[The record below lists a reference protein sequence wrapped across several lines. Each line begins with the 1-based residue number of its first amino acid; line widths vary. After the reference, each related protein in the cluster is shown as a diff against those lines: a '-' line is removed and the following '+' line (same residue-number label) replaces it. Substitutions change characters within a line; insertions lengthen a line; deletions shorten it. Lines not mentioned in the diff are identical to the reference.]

1 MAARLPSDLLKRSA
15 EEGAR
20 LVALTYLDEISRSER
35 RLADPADSEALHD
48 FRVGLRRLRSCIK
61 TYRGPLKGSVSKKVR
76 RQLRDLTVET
86 NAGRDAEVQ
95 LAWLRGR
102 VGQLGAGDA
111 EGLAWLIGRLEGRQY
126 EVNLRVTSEL
136 GRRFEGVAVKLRSR
150 LETVRIVIRTGHR
163 QVRSTFG
170 QVTGELIC
178 SQVEQLSEKLK
189 AVRGAEE
196 MTEAHEAR
204 IAGKRLRYL
213 MEPLLRRVPSVK
225 SLVSRLKRLQDNLG
239 DLHDTQVLTQEVAA
253 SLATLEGLVPP
264 PRVLPG
270 LRLLRGLAQESSDAS
285 LSAFRTNWSA
295 GKAARFLSRADE
307 VGRALQ
313 QSDTSP
319 AARLGSQPLVGN
331 NGPASRHSGSRVLSV
346 G

>member
-20 LVALTYLDEISRSER
+20 LVALTYLDEITRSER

-61 TYRGPLKGSVSKKVR
+61 AYRGPLKGSVSKKVR
-76 RQLRDLTVET
+76 RQLREFTVET

-95 LAWLRGR
+95 LGWLRGR
-102 VGQLGAGDA
+102 VGQLGAGDT
-111 EGLAWLIGRLEGRQY
+111 EGLAWLVGRLEGRQY
-126 EVNLRVTSEL
+126 EVNLRVASEL

-163 QVRSTFG
+163 QARSTFG

-189 AVRGAEE
+189 VMGGAEG

-239 DLHDTQVLTQEVAA
+239 DLHDTQVLTQEVAS
-253 SLATLEGLVPP
+253 SLVTLEGLVPP

-270 LRLLRGLAQESSDAS
+270 LRLLRSLAQESSDAS

-295 GKAARFLSRADE
+295 GKAARFLSRADD

-313 QSDTSP
+313 QSDNSP
-319 AARLGSQPLVGN
+319 PARLGPQPMVGN
-331 NGPASRHSGSRVLSV
+331 NGAGRHSGSRVLSV

>member
-20 LVALTYLDEISRSER
+20 LVALTYLEEIKRAER
-35 RLADPADSEALHD
+35 RLADPGEVEALHD
-48 FRVGLRRLRSCIK
+48 FRVGLRRLRSCIRA
-61 TYRGPLKGSVSKKVR
+61 YRGPLKGSVSKRVR

-95 LAWLRGR
+95 LAWLRER
-102 VGQLGAGDA
+102 VGQLDPGDT

-126 EVNLRVTSEL
+126 EINRRVTSDF
-136 GRRFEGVAVKLRSR
+136 GRRFEAVAGKLRPR

-163 QVRSTFG
+163 QARSSFG

-178 SQVEQLSEKLK
+178 SQVEQLSNKLK
-189 AVRGAEE
+189 AVRGVEE

-204 IAGKRLRYL
+204 IAVKRMRYL

-239 DLHDTQVLTQEVAA
+239 DLHDTQVLTQEVAS

-270 LRLLRGLAQESSDAS
+270 LRLLHGLAQESSNAS
-285 LSAFRTNWSA
+285 LSAFQTNWSA

-313 QSDTSP
+313 QSDNSP
-319 AARLGSQPLVGN
+319 LARLSSQPMAGN
-331 NGPASRHSGSRVLSV
+331 NGSASRHSESRVVSV